1 MKKYVFMYV
10 LLVIFFSAT
19 ETSNFNVKGMM
30 CGAGCV
36 NTINKEINNLK
47 GISKCD
53 VSFEN
58 SSMIVTYDN
67 QLVDKKSIMLAL
79 NNNTTYTCSLKED
92 KKNNVL
98 SSFFKTLFGY

>member
-1 MKKYVFMYV
+1 MKKYICMYV
-10 LLVIFFSAT
+10 LLGIFFSAT

-30 CGAGCV
+30 CGVGCV

-58 SSMIVTYDN
+58 SSMKVTYNN
-67 QLVDKKSIMLAL
+67 QLVDKIFQL
-79 NNNTTYTCSLKED
+79 NQLN
-92 KKNNVL
+92 
-98 SSFFKTLFGY
+98 FFNRL